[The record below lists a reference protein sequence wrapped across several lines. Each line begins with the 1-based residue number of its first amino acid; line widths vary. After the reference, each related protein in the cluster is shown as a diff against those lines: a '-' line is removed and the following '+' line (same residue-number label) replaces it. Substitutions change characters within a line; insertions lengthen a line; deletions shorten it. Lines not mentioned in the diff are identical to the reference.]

1 MRDATRAPPDT
12 RTAEQGGVTVR
23 AKGRN
28 AGCRF
33 VVNGTRRTGKSG
45 VVSSDHGPCAGVQR
59 LTTLEPGAAGTCIS
73 IAQLLYKLS
82 THVCTPGHALV
93 SPVRGL
99 RAPHAHT
106 FHISPR
112 EAGAPAALLPLF
124 PLRPGTHSSSP
135 SSHVTHAEMFTY
147 LAWVAV
153 RSYVRQTVLLR
164 SGRPSCPLSTA
175 LPCCLR
181 LRQWPEAMASPVA

>member
-1 MRDATRAPPDT
+1 MPLRRELDIPVNPACQIPNRSDLWPCQQRLGGARGGCDSHPEPRTCSTCNGAGRRRDVYFDRIAHLLFTVDT
-12 RTAEQGGVTVR
+12 RLHIPPR
-23 AKGRN
+23 AR
-28 AGCRF
+28 
-33 VVNGTRRTGKSG
+33 VSG
-45 VVSSDHGPCAGVQR
+45 VRGAGHTR
-59 LTTLEPGAAGTCIS
+59 T
-73 IAQLLYKLS
+73 
-82 THVCTPGHALV
+82 
-93 SPVRGL
+93 
-99 RAPHAHT
+99 HT

-112 EAGAPAALLPLF
+112 EAGAALLPLF
-124 PLRPGTHSSSP
+124 PSRPGTHSSSP

-164 SGRPSCPLSTA
+164 SGRPSCPLPTA